1 METVVNVQER
11 VELPEPVTL
20 VGVSVQAVLLLAR
33 LTVPANPLSPVMVIV
48 DVPAAPTLTG
58 TVVGLAVIVK
68 PAAALKVTV
77 TEWDREPLV
86 PVTVTWNVPLVAN
99 VQDRVELPEPV
110 TLVGLSEQEVLLVA
124 RPTTPAKPFTL
135 VTVMVEVA
143 AVPGLNETAVGLAA
157 MVKS

>member
-33 LTVPANPLSPVMVIV
+33 LTVPANPLSPVMVMV

-68 PAAALKVTV
+68 SAAALKVTV
-77 TEWDREPLV
+77 TECDREPLV
-86 PVTVTWNVPLVAN
+86 PVT
-99 VQDRVELPEPV
+99 D
-110 TLVGLSEQEVLLVA
+110 
-124 RPTTPAKPFTL
+124 
-135 VTVMVEVA
+135 TV
-143 AVPGLNETAVGLAA
+143 
-157 MVKS
+157 